1 MLNIAVKDAHLK
13 GLHLRSLYMSKRDS
27 TSNRKV
33 CFPQALLLTGLIS
46 EVKGPTLRWKALSA
60 AKNHSRPWPLC
71 QTAHPRAKTSRCS
84 GMETTVLWNL
94 KSSTEVTQASQKSIL
109 KSTVQLPVQSALNV
123 SGEFSLAVKKPHGTG
138 LDPPAKSPASLS
150 GEGDRVQ
157 LQSAGQWYRVLFGLF
172 PELFLMGCTC

>member
-1 MLNIAVKDAHLK
+1 MLNIAVKDARLK
-13 GLHLRSLYMSKRDS
+13 GLHVRSLYMSKRDS

-46 EVKGPTLRWKALSA
+46 EVKGPTLRRKAVSA
-60 AKNHSRPWPLC
+60 ARNHSRPWPLC

-109 KSTVQLPVQSALNV
+109 KSTVQPPAQSALNV
-123 SGEFSLAVKKPHGTG
+123 SGEFFIWSQKVSWNRFRPSC
-138 LDPPAKSPASLS
+138 KSPASLS
-150 GEGDRVQ
+150 GEGARVQ
-157 LQSAGQWYRVLFGLF
+157 LQSAGQRYRVLFGLF